1 MIYHVLNANVFH
13 HVPGIIEHTLQYAD
27 KTNRNGT
34 EEHFF
39 ILTTFTNCPYIT
51 KNNFSYEIYKQIF
64 KKNNCVNYKFVNNNI
79 DFLHSLFKISKQDM
93 LILHDKFSLFGYL
106 SFFWLFLFLRGKK
119 YCKRVNI
126 INWGVS
132 DTLKIKSN
140 IIHKILFKI
149 KKHVLNNFKFVI
161 TLSSED
167 EVKIKN
173 QYNLTNVITANYIA
187 DTYNEF
193 KTKTK
198 NDNTKNETIKIMISH
213 SGFEQNNHIQTF
225 KLLERF
231 KNENIQ
237 IICPLSYGN
246 SDYVKNVIAEGERI
260 FKEKFIYFLDL
271 LPRNDYINLL
281 ASIDIFIANTSV
293 QTSLYVIHFGL
304 CIGMKMYLSGN
315 NYNSIKLLG
324 FKTNHVKELDT
335 ISFVEFTS
343 PIKKDWLENNDKKA
357 KEIFSADERI
367 KIWREIYDYN
377 NQ

>member
-1 MIYHVLNANVFH
+1 
-13 HVPGIIEHTLQYAD
+13 
-27 KTNRNGT
+27 
-34 EEHFF
+34 
-39 ILTTFTNCPYIT
+39 
-51 KNNFSYEIYKQIF
+51 
-64 KKNNCVNYKFVNNNI
+64 
-79 DFLHSLFKISKQDM
+79 
-93 LILHDKFSLFGYL
+93 
-106 SFFWLFLFLRGKK
+106 
-119 YCKRVNI
+119 
-126 INWGVS
+126 
-132 DTLKIKSN
+132 
-140 IIHKILFKI
+140 
-149 KKHVLNNFKFVI
+149 
-161 TLSSED
+161 
-167 EVKIKN
+167 
-173 QYNLTNVITANYIA
+173 
-187 DTYNEF
+187 
-193 KTKTK
+193 
-198 NDNTKNETIKIMISH
+198 MISH

-343 PIKKDWLENNDKKA
+343 PIKK
-357 KEIFSADERI
+357 IG
-367 KIWREIYDYN
+367 
-377 NQ
+377 